1 MYIDIIAFANKKKY
15 GEYMQHIKKKILLD
29 LDGVLNTYTGN
40 FDVANIPSIK
50 EGAINFLQE
59 LAKNYEIK
67 IFTVRSIELVNE
79 WVIKNNIQN
88 YISGITNTKEAAWL
102 IVDDRC
108 ICFNG
113 CYDKLL
119 ADIACFKVWHRD

>member
-1 MYIDIIAFANKKKY
+1 
-15 GEYMQHIKKKILLD
+15 MQHKKKKILLD

-40 FDVANIPSIK
+40 FDVASIPPIK
-50 EGAINFLQE
+50 DGAIELLQN
-59 LAKNYEIK
+59 LSKDYEVK
-67 IFTVRSIELVNE
+67 IFTVRNINLVE
-79 WVIKNNIQN
+79 KWVIENNIQN

-119 ADIACFKVWHRD
+119 ADIAGFKVWHRG